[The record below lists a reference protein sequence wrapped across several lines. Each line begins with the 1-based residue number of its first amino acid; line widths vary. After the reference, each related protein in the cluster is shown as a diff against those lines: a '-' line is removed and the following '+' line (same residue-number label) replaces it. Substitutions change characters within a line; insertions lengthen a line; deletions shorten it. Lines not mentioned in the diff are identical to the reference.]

1 MSRSGH
7 IQYYV
12 EGEDDKA
19 VVDTLKT
26 DLGLVKPGKVQ
37 VLNVVTEVITNMRL
51 RTLPSDTTV
60 VLVFDTDAGSP
71 DILAGNIRKLKACKS
86 VETIITIPQ
95 VPNLEGELVRS
106 CNIRK
111 IEELLHSKSKSDFKY
126 DIIHVSNLASKLR
139 EHEFDIQQ
147 FWSGVP
153 TAPYQDILNQSSF
166 AKIQSRK

>member
-1 MSRSGH
+1 MKRNRY

-19 VVDTLKT
+19 VVDALKT

-37 VLNVVTEVITNMRL
+37 VLNVVAEEITNMRL
-51 RTLPSDTTV
+51 RTLQPGTTV

-71 DILAGNIRKLKACKS
+71 DILADNIRKLAECKS
-86 VETIITIPQ
+86 VEAIITIPQ

-126 DIIHVSNLASKLR
+126 DVIHVSNLASKLR

-153 TAPYQDILNQSSF
+153 VKPYQDILNQSLYI
-166 AKIQSRK
+166 KIQG